1 MTNSRKPSLD
11 QLRTFLA
18 VYRSGS
24 FSDAARQISM
34 SQPTV
39 TNHIGSLERW
49 FGTPLFIRS
58 ANGVEPTPFAHE
70 TAATLGD
77 QLDRI
82 DRFISGE
89 VVPGKPVRSVSIG
102 GPFDFMTS
110 CVIPALGPVAADLP
124 QLSVAFG
131 QSSRLLE
138 DLESDK
144 LDLAIST
151 IRPRGRDIRAWP
163 LADEEFW
170 LVGRPG
176 SVDRHASLSTLSKAS
191 FVAYNRE
198 LSIIRR
204 YWNTVMNAEPIFDA
218 TLLVPDLLSVKAAVR
233 SGFGISV
240 LPSYLVANEVA
251 TGELVK
257 LVDPPEPPI
266 NTVFLCAQSRA
277 LRSRDQIHE
286 LAELILKQVKDH
298 MHRQPSPVS

>member
-24 FSDAARQISM
+24 FSDAARQIEM

-39 TNHIGSLERW
+39 TNHIGALERW
-49 FGTPLFIRS
+49 FGSPLFVRT
-58 ANGVEPTPFAHE
+58 ANGAEPTPFAHE

-82 DRFISGE
+82 DRFLSGE
-89 VVPGKPVRSVSIG
+89 VIPGKPLRTVSIG
-102 GPFDFMTS
+102 GPYDFMTS
-110 CVIPALGPVAADLP
+110 CVIPALGPVASGLP

-151 IRPRGRDIRAWP
+151 IRPRDRDVRAWP

-176 SVDRHASLSTLSKAS
+176 SVDQDASLSTLSKAS

-204 YWNTVMNAEPIFDA
+204 YWNTVMSAEPIFDA
-218 TLLVPDLLSVKAAVR
+218 TLLVPDLMSVKAAVLG
-233 SGFGISV
+233 GFGISV
-240 LPSYLVANEVA
+240 LPSYLVSQEVA
-251 TGELVK
+251 SGELVK

-277 LRSRDQIHE
+277 LRSRDQTHE
-286 LAELILKQVKDH
+286 LAELILARVKE
-298 MHRQPSPVS
+298 RLR